1 MEKEEKELKQFLEQQ
16 LEWFKKQDLILEEIE
31 FKLLEMKKIAQYVA
45 NNDHTSIENGELNAQ
60 FNKLKSEVQSL
71 EKQLQTVV
79 H

>member
-1 MEKEEKELKQFLEQQ
+1 MEKEEKERKQFLVQQ

-31 FKLLEMKKIAQYVA
+31 FKLHEMKRIAQYVA
-45 NNDHTSIENGELNAQ
+45 NDLTSLENEQLNAQ
-60 FNKLKSEVQSL
+60 FNKLKSEVQLL

>member
-1 MEKEEKELKQFLEQQ
+1 MEKEEKERKQFLEQQ

-31 FKLLEMKKIAQYVA
+31 FKLLEMKRIAQYVA
-45 NNDHTSIENGELNAQ
+45 NDNLTSLENEQLNDQ